1 MASDRA
7 EFLER
12 LHTSALSKWELGDL
26 LGIHPHLL
34 PDYEPSSLGHLPA
47 RLIVEVAHHLD
58 MHPVD
63 LVSGLDT
70 VLHNPRLHTRREPVD
85 LDDAADLDALTV
97 LNELATATA
106 PLTTDQ
112 LADVLDWTL
121 ERVTTALSWATTT
134 PELAGPFALRR
145 VAASTYTVTPR
156 LDLLT
161 GANRRRLH
169 DIARWNQPLDVDQA
183 NVLLAALVLH
193 NNEYAGQPGLT
204 YGEWREGHL
213 DTEREL
219 RVSGLLYADHKP
231 EAAKLHPEV
240 LYSLRCQETPRA
252 DGH

>member
-1 MASDRA
+1 VQLVDVA
-7 EFLER
+7 
-12 LHTSALSKWELGDL
+12 GDQP
-26 LGIHPHLL
+26 HPDH
-34 PDYEPSSLGHLPA
+34 D
-47 RLIVEVAHHLD
+47 
-58 MHPVD
+58 
-63 LVSGLDT
+63 
-70 VLHNPRLHTRREPVD
+70 
-85 LDDAADLDALTV
+85 
-97 LNELATATA
+97 
-106 PLTTDQ
+106 
-112 LADVLDWTL
+112 
-121 ERVTTALSWATTT
+121 ATTT
-134 PELAGPFALRR
+134 AAGTASF
-145 VAASTYTVTPR
+145 AASHPGSTAIGTSWVTVYGRPSTSE

-193 NNEYAGQPGLT
+193 NNEYAGQPGPT